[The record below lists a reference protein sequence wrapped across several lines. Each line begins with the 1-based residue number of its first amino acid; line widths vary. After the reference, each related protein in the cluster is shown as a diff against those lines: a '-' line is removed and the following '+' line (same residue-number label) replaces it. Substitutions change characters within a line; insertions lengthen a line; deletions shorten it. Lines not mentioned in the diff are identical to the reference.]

1 MQRSGSKSV
10 ILGEGEQQQQR
21 IQADLHNY
29 DSMSVDRRDL
39 GSLNNSVDYS
49 LNNF

>member
-10 ILGEGEQQQQR
+10 ILGEGEQQQR